1 MNGEKHDTLAPF
13 LVTRHSRRGV
23 LGIVL
28 GAALL
33 AQSDD
38 QELAMVNLINSYRIE
53 NGLSPLVVQAQLQ
66 AAAEIHSLDQANNQF
81 DGHTG
86 SDGSSPESRIVRA
99 GYTNWASWS
108 ENVAWE
114 LSDGSANAAFVGW
127 QISPNHNAA
136 MLGNF
141 TDLGVARA
149 QGPGGWYWTAVFAR
163 SW

>member
-1 MNGEKHDTLAPF
+1 MNGEKTEIPTPLLA
-13 LVTRHSRRGV
+13 TRHTRRGV
-23 LGIVL
+23 LGIGL

-66 AAAEIHSLDQANNQF
+66 AAAELHSLDQANKQF

-86 SDGSSPESRIVRA
+86 SDGSSAEDRIVRA

-114 LSDGSANAAFVGW
+114 PSDGSALTAFVGW
-127 QISPNHNAA
+127 QNSPDHNAA
-136 MLGNF
+136 MLGDF
-141 TDLGVARA
+141 TDLGVGRA